1 MNTQDLKN
9 HFGTLTAAARA
20 IGTSIQVV
28 SAWNTKNRI
37 PPGRQF
43 EIQILTGGKLQAD
56 PPKGRPE
63 YGSKGPRGESANT
76 ARRPA

>member
-9 HFGTLTAAARA
+9 HFGTLTAAAKA
-20 IGTSIQVV
+20 LGTSIQVV
-28 SAWNTKNRI
+28 SAWNTKDRI

-56 PPKGRPE
+56 PQKRGNRGPI
-63 YGSKGPRGESANT
+63 GPRTPSGDAV
-76 ARRPA
+76 A